1 MRRRVHSVRQ
11 SPADH
16 DQALVPESSVL
27 KSPSLTRS
35 PSALAATAEEV
46 RHGETSVCDV
56 SAAPCPVRCP
66 PVAHSPPLEVAEVL
80 EELVETLELLDEEE
94 RQQQQVG
101 AVAAGGIGTV
111 ALQACM
117 AAGRSKR
124 GSFRSVL
131 PSIEEAVEDSDDE
144 EERQDLALSTCW
156 REPVSPHWEG
166 REAGSLLTAR
176 ETPRPSLCEN
186 VGNWTGT
193 TKPGAAPR
201 AAAVADTTEMLLTS
215 QHHPCSISV
224 VSVTSEVLLNSP
236 NPASGD
242 KENLDQ
248 NSALADIASPYT

>member
-1 MRRRVHSVRQ
+1 M
-11 SPADH
+11 
-16 DQALVPESSVL
+16 
-27 KSPSLTRS
+27 
-35 PSALAATAEEV
+35 
-46 RHGETSVCDV
+46 
-56 SAAPCPVRCP
+56 
-66 PVAHSPPLEVAEVL
+66 
-80 EELVETLELLDEEE
+80 ETLELLDEEE
-94 RQQQQVG
+94 RQQQQDTPTAAAG

-111 ALQACM
+111 ACM
-117 AAGRSKR
+117 AAGRSQR

-144 EERQDLALSTCW
+144 EERQDLALTTCW

-193 TKPGAAPR
+193 TKPGSALR

-224 VSVTSEVLLNSP
+224 VSVTSEVLLNSL

-242 KENLDQ
+242 KEKENLDHQ
-248 NSALADIASPYT
+248 VLLGGGRHC

>member
-1 MRRRVHSVRQ
+1 M
-11 SPADH
+11 
-16 DQALVPESSVL
+16 
-27 KSPSLTRS
+27 
-35 PSALAATAEEV
+35 
-46 RHGETSVCDV
+46 
-56 SAAPCPVRCP
+56 
-66 PVAHSPPLEVAEVL
+66 L

-94 RQQQQVG
+94 RQQQQDTPSTKPW
-101 AVAAGGIGTV
+101 ACPAAAGGIGTV
-111 ALQACM
+111 ACM
-117 AAGRSKR
+117 AAGRSQR

-144 EERQDLALSTCW
+144 EERQDLALTTCW

-193 TKPGAAPR
+193 TKPGAALR

-236 NPASGD
+236 NPASGFNSGD
-242 KENLDQ
+242 KENLDHQ
-248 NSALADIASPYT
+248 DLLGGGRHC

>member
-1 MRRRVHSVRQ
+1 MRRRVHSIRQ
-11 SPADH
+11 NPADH

-35 PSALAATAEEV
+35 PPALAATAEEV
-46 RHGETSVCDV
+46 RHRDKFVCEV
-56 SAAPCPVRCP
+56 SALDAPPSP
-66 PVAHSPPLEVAEVL
+66 PVAHSTPMEVAEVL

-94 RQQQQVG
+94 RQQQQDTPTAA

-111 ALQACM
+111 TCM
-117 AAGRSKR
+117 AAGRSQR

-144 EERQDLALSTCW
+144 EERQDLALTACW
-156 REPVSPHWEG
+156 REQISSRWGG
-166 REAGSLLTAR
+166 REAGSLLTVR

-193 TKPGAAPR
+193 TKPGAALM

>member
-1 MRRRVHSVRQ
+1 M
-11 SPADH
+11 
-16 DQALVPESSVL
+16 
-27 KSPSLTRS
+27 
-35 PSALAATAEEV
+35 
-46 RHGETSVCDV
+46 
-56 SAAPCPVRCP
+56 
-66 PVAHSPPLEVAEVL
+66 L

-94 RQQQQVG
+94 RQQQQDTPTTPSH
-101 AVAAGGIGTV
+101 TV
-111 ALQACM
+111 TCM
-117 AAGRSKR
+117 AAGRSQR

-144 EERQDLALSTCW
+144 EERQDLALTTCW

-193 TKPGAAPR
+193 TKPGAALM

-242 KENLDQ
+242 KENLDHQ
-248 NSALADIASPYT
+248 VLMIGTGRHC